1 MFITTSILVH
11 FNYDK
16 KQILKTN
23 FENNVFVDVMS
34 QYENDDLLHFVAF
47 FFKKHFVQKINY
59 EIYDKK
65 LLTIIRI
72 FEK

>member
-1 MFITTSILVH
+1 MFITTSILIH

-16 KQILKTN
+16 KVILKTN
-23 FENNVFVDVMS
+23 FSNNVFVDVMS

-47 FFKKHFVQKINY
+47 FFRKHFVQEINY

-65 LLTIIRI
+65 FLAIIRI